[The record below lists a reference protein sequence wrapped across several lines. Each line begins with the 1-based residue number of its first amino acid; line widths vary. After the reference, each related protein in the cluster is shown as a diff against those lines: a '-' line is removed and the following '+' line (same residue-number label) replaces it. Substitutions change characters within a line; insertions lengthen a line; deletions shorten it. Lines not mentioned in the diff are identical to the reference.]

1 MVRQASWLC
10 MVLASVSLG
19 APPVK
24 KKGPPP
30 PPAPVK
36 LCVTTAGEARYR
48 NYGYDH
54 LVRITSSCDV
64 PSECAVTTNVS
75 PGAIKVTVPAGQTV
89 EVLTFRGSPA
99 ATFTHQ
105 AVCTPP

>member
-1 MVRQASWLC
+1 MNGRIGTAT
-10 MVLASVSLG
+10 LAALALSTAALV
-19 APPVK
+19 AVAD
-24 KKGPPP
+24 PPP
-30 PPAPVK
+30 PPAKV
-36 LCVTTAGEARYR
+36 CVASIAEARYR

-54 LVRITSSCDV
+54 LVRLTNSCEV
-64 PSECAVTTNVS
+64 ASECTVTTNVA
-75 PGAIKVTVPAGQTV
+75 PGAVKVAVPGGQTV

>member
-1 MVRQASWLC
+1 MKFPVGWFAIAALTL
-10 MVLASVSLG
+10 VG
-19 APPVK
+19 APEVA
-24 KKGPPP
+24 GADPP

>member
-1 MVRQASWLC
+1 MIGRVGTAT
-10 MVLASVSLG
+10 LAALALTGSAIAAG
-19 APPVK
+19 ADST
-24 KKGPPP
+24 P
-30 PPAPVK
+30 PPAKV
-36 LCVTTAGEARYR
+36 CIASVGEARYR

-54 LVRITSSCDV
+54 VVRLTSSCDV
-64 PSECAVTTNVS
+64 PSECSVTTNVA
-75 PGAIKVTVPAGQTV
+75 PGAVKVTVPGGQTV